1 MALLFGCL
9 AVLAILFFDL
19 VRDGSS
25 RFGWDFFTSFPSRK
39 AENAG
44 ILSAAVGT
52 MLIMVVTA
60 LVALPVGV
68 AAAIYLEEYAPKNWF
83 TGIIEI
89 NVTNLAGVPSIIYGL
104 LALGLFVYQFNFG
117 QSVLTAGLTLALLI
131 LPIVIVA
138 TRESLRAVPKAIR
151 EAAYGLGATR
161 WEVTKDHVLPY
172 STGGILTGLILGL
185 SRAIGET
192 APLITIGA
200 LSFIAFLPPS
210 PVSGE
215 FPFLN
220 FEWLHERVHG
230 HAHPDVQLG
239 VAAGPGVPGERGG
252 RGRHPARHD
261 ARHERGGD
269 LDPLP
274 LPQEDQLVTPMSTI
288 VETKTA
294 TQPRQTATMQGET
307 RAQGSDT
314 PSLSI
319 VMEERKGTRANPP
332 KASAEK
338 LNFWY
343 GTNQALKNINLVIP
357 EHQVTALIGPSG
369 CGKST
374 FLRCFNRMHDLQADT
389 KYEGAIML
397 RPDNVNLV
405 GPETDPIEVRMRIGM
420 VFQKPNPFPKS
431 VFENVAYGLRLRGIN
446 NKAELAER
454 VEKALRGAAIWDEV
468 KDRLN
473 DSALALSG
481 GQMQRVCISRAL
493 ATEPEI
499 LLFDEPT
506 SALDPI
512 ATAKIEELITELRS
526 RVTILIVTHNMQQ
539 AARVSDFTAFMYLGE
554 LVEVDATSKIFTNP
568 SKKATEDYITGRYG

>member
-1 MALLFGCL
+1 MTLEEIRKGLSWRKQLDKVFIAIGLALLFGCL
-9 AVLAILFFDL
+9 GILAILFFDL
-19 VRDGSS
+19 VRDGAP

-192 APLITIGA
+192 APIITIGA

-210 PVSGE
+210 PVTGE

-220 FEWLHERVHG
+220 FEWLRSEFTAMPIQMFNWVSR
-230 HAHPDVQLG
+230 PDQAFQANAA
-239 VAAGPGVPGERGG
+239 AAG
-252 RGRHPARHD
+252 
-261 ARHERGGD
+261 
-269 LDPLP
+269 
-274 LPQEDQLVTPMSTI
+274 
-288 VETKTA
+288 
-294 TQPRQTATMQGET
+294 
-307 RAQGSDT
+307 
-314 PSLSI
+314 
-319 VMEERKGTRANPP
+319 
-332 KASAEK
+332 
-338 LNFWY
+338 
-343 GTNQALKNINLVIP
+343 
-357 EHQVTALIGPSG
+357 
-369 CGKST
+369 
-374 FLRCFNRMHDLQADT
+374 
-389 KYEGAIML
+389 AIL
-397 RPDNVNLV
+397 L
-405 GPETDPIEVRMRIGM
+405 GM
-420 VFQKPNPFPKS
+420 T
-431 VFENVAYGLRLRGIN
+431 
-446 NKAELAER
+446 LAMNA
-454 VEKALRGAAIWDEV
+454 VAIWIRYRFR
-468 KDRLN
+468 KK
-473 DSALALSG
+473 
-481 GQMQRVCISRAL
+481 ISW
-493 ATEPEI
+493 
-499 LLFDEPT
+499 
-506 SALDPI
+506 
-512 ATAKIEELITELRS
+512 
-526 RVTILIVTHNMQQ
+526 
-539 AARVSDFTAFMYLGE
+539 
-554 LVEVDATSKIFTNP
+554 
-568 SKKATEDYITGRYG
+568 

>member
-1 MALLFGCL
+1 MAATAHMTLEEIRKGLSWRKQLDKVFIAIGLALLFGCL
-9 AVLAILFFDL
+9 GILAILFFDL
-19 VRDGSS
+19 VRDGAP

-192 APLITIGA
+192 APIITIGA

-220 FEWLHERVHG
+220 FEWLRSEFTAMPIQMFNWVSR
-230 HAHPDVQLG
+230 PDQAFQANAA
-239 VAAGPGVPGERGG
+239 AAG
-252 RGRHPARHD
+252 
-261 ARHERGGD
+261 
-269 LDPLP
+269 
-274 LPQEDQLVTPMSTI
+274 
-288 VETKTA
+288 
-294 TQPRQTATMQGET
+294 
-307 RAQGSDT
+307 
-314 PSLSI
+314 
-319 VMEERKGTRANPP
+319 
-332 KASAEK
+332 
-338 LNFWY
+338 
-343 GTNQALKNINLVIP
+343 
-357 EHQVTALIGPSG
+357 
-369 CGKST
+369 
-374 FLRCFNRMHDLQADT
+374 
-389 KYEGAIML
+389 AIL
-397 RPDNVNLV
+397 L
-405 GPETDPIEVRMRIGM
+405 GM
-420 VFQKPNPFPKS
+420 T
-431 VFENVAYGLRLRGIN
+431 
-446 NKAELAER
+446 LAMNA
-454 VEKALRGAAIWDEV
+454 VAIWIRYRFR
-468 KDRLN
+468 KK
-473 DSALALSG
+473 
-481 GQMQRVCISRAL
+481 ISW
-493 ATEPEI
+493 
-499 LLFDEPT
+499 
-506 SALDPI
+506 
-512 ATAKIEELITELRS
+512 
-526 RVTILIVTHNMQQ
+526 
-539 AARVSDFTAFMYLGE
+539 
-554 LVEVDATSKIFTNP
+554 
-568 SKKATEDYITGRYG
+568 